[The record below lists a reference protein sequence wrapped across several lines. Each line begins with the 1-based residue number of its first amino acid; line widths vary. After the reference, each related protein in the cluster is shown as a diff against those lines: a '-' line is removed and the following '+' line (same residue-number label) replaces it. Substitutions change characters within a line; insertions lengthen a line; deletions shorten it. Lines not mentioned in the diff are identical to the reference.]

1 MRSLLYSAT
10 YARMNFELRIT
21 DEGPARSIRLLQT
34 NRTSGHRLRDK
45 RRSFTCGELN

>member
-1 MRSLLYSAT
+1 MRGLLYSAT

-21 DEGPARSIRLLQT
+21 DEGPARSIR
-34 NRTSGHRLRDK
+34 GHRLRDK